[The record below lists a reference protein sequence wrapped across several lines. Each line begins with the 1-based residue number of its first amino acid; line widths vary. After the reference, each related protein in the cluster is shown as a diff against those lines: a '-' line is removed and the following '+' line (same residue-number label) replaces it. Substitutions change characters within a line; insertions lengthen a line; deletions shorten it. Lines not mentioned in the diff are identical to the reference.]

1 MKNKFAN
8 GDRISFYHLQ
18 PIPRKDMKTSWI
30 DDRPLSIYGWK
41 RITGEVRQSHASHN
55 RLWVKCD
62 DRFLSARKNF
72 YGKNSGEDVSPA
84 RTVIWDQRPRFYSR
98 GNEGRFGI
106 DGSES
111 FLDSEQ
117 EQYFI

>member
-1 MKNKFAN
+1 MTKPNFTN

-62 DRFLSARKNF
+62 DRA
-72 YGKNSGEDVSPA
+72 YIM
-84 RTVIWDQRPRFYSR
+84 TVKDHSVVYEEES
-98 GNEGRFGI
+98 E
-106 DGSES
+106 GSEEYIY
-111 FLDSEQ
+111 LADIEKGHPL
-117 EQYFI
+117 YFGGGCILPDRTPKTV

>member
-1 MKNKFAN
+1 MRTKMKNKFAN

-62 DRFLSARKNF
+62 DRAYIMTITQDNVVFEEEA
-72 YGKNSGEDVSPA
+72 E
-84 RTVIWDQRPRFYSR
+84 
-98 GNEGRFGI
+98 
-106 DGSES
+106 GSES
-111 FLDSEQ
+111 LIYLEDVDKGHPL
-117 EQYFI
+117 YFGGGCILPDRTPKTV